1 MSEKENPMVTLVQD
15 PFGIKTL
22 EIADA
27 QRNSEEE
34 ADLNDS
40 DLSTDSLDDQ
50 ASEWEADADADT
62 ELESQSDSTEENLE
76 LAAEDGITDPL
87 PDTLPDTLANA
98 LNADEHFE
106 NLARAI
112 DEANAQQALEATE
125 ALANTETE
133 QELAEQ
139 LAREIAEDQE
149 IAKALA
155 GNVTDEDEEQDEEL
169 LAAMPQSLDLDEM
182 QSCIETLLFMTD
194 KPMSVKKLQEL
205 LGPELPHSLFQE
217 AVTALRDQY
226 AHSRHGIEIVEIAG
240 GLQFRT
246 KPGRAALAKKL
257 AKVQTQR
264 LSSGAMETLAIIAY
278 RQPAMKEDVDKI
290 RGVDSSYFVRQLL
303 DRKLIAISG
312 RSDLPGRPMVY
323 STTDDFLGLFG
334 LKDLTSMPSLREL
347 EQMIPSSQSNNPN
360 DEDPRIREMR
370 RLVDE
375 MKSDS
380 STSLIYNP
388 EEDENIL
395 KEIREKVNSIP
406 TSTPYLEEQKALEKQ
421 AKELLAAQAAQA
433 QAQVQQ
439 GSLGLTDGTPNV

>member
-1 MSEKENPMVTLVQD
+1 M
-15 PFGIKTL
+15 
-22 EIADA
+22 
-27 QRNSEEE
+27 
-34 ADLNDS
+34 
-40 DLSTDSLDDQ
+40 
-50 ASEWEADADADT
+50 
-62 ELESQSDSTEENLE
+62 
-76 LAAEDGITDPL
+76 
-87 PDTLPDTLANA
+87 
-98 LNADEHFE
+98 
-106 NLARAI
+106 
-112 DEANAQQALEATE
+112 
-125 ALANTETE
+125 
-133 QELAEQ
+133 
-139 LAREIAEDQE
+139 
-149 IAKALA
+149 
-155 GNVTDEDEEQDEEL
+155 
-169 LAAMPQSLDLDEM
+169 DLDEM
-182 QSCIETLLFMTD
+182 QSCIETLLFMSD
-194 KPMSVKKLQEL
+194 KPLSVKKLQEL

-226 AHSRHGIEIVEIAG
+226 THSRHGIEVVEIAG

-257 AKVQTQR
+257 SKVQTQR

-323 STTDDFLGLFG
+323 STTDEFLALFG
-334 LKDLTSMPSLREL
+334 LKDLTAMPSLREL
-347 EQMIPSSQSNNPN
+347 EQMIPSSQSNNPE

-421 AKELLAAQAAQA
+421 AKELLAAQTAEAQA
-433 QAQVQQ
+433 LAQQAT
-439 GSLGLTDGTPNV
+439 LELT